1 MSKLVIPIDV
11 SQVTDADRGQQK
23 VRVAAKVGEKVVSQ
37 VVAVK
42 SGKAEVTLDVDA
54 KQPMTLAIGPD
65 SVSDQEIFNFQ
76 TLTTTVNPAQWA
88 NKATL
93 RLPAF
98 IVTPPWWDI
107 WLRWCRTFTI
117 QGRVICPDGSPV
129 PGAEVRAFDVDFFW
143 WWLSSSQVGPTVVT
157 DANGHFT
164 MRFRWC
170 CGWWPWWWWQLRRWS
185 LEPLLIDKI
194 RPVLKLRPDLKFKEP
209 TPEVSFDIAG
219 LPNIFPPVPI
229 IPQPGGLTPSIPIP
243 PPIKA
248 ITKVDPTT
256 IPSLRDR
263 LTTVLPQV
271 PELERLRIWPW
282 WPWTPWLD
290 CSPDIIF
297 KVTQNCGGGQDKVIV
312 NENLFQARW
321 DIPTS
326 LNVTLVA
333 NDQAC
338 CLPHNDPDPV
348 GACALITGV
357 CGDPGI
363 ISGNIGGNS
372 AHPAGPDGYA
382 NPGGR
387 DNPFSEGISIWGQ
400 LGTDPQTAYYEIEFK
415 DHSAG
420 PGAWAS
426 IPPAAL
432 SGFTR
437 GYFDS
442 SPPHVWPNQWFY
454 PGFPLVAAGPRLLY
468 ESRHHYE
475 QTHPLPVGSSWGN
488 VANGRVWFLNVN
500 ELAQIQ
506 TSGNFV
512 DGTYDFRVRG
522 YRALPAGGPDPAD
535 PGVVL
540 AGCGAHAENNL
551 IVLRVDNRIVG
562 PGVPGNVHIDTTEP
576 DCGINFVKLGNNFVQ
591 ACGSEHLLP
600 HPPNPA
606 TPLEI
611 DYFCSDPDG
620 HLDSY
625 ELKLLWGAGSERSLF
640 TFGASPAG
648 VGGVQPGPDYS
659 QALAQGAVRPVWRGG
674 HMKLIIPDASQVFP
688 ITCCY
693 LLQLTVW
700 KRNIV
705 SCSNPVYYNRVH
717 HSFTV
722 IVGP

>member
-1 MSKLVIPIDV
+1 MSKLVIPLDV
-11 SQVTDADRGQQK
+11 SQVTDKDREQQK
-23 VRVAAKVGEKVVSQ
+23 VKVAAKIGDKIVSQ
-37 VVAVK
+37 VVSVK
-42 SGKAEVTLDVDA
+42 SGKAEVTLDVDGS
-54 KQPMTLAIGPD
+54 KPLSLAVGPD
-65 SVSDQEIFNFQ
+65 NVSDQEIFNFQ
-76 TLTTTVNPAQWA
+76 TLTTNVNPAQWA

-93 RLPAF
+93 KLPPF
-98 IVTPPWWDI
+98 IVTRPWWDI
-107 WLRWCRTFTI
+107 WLRWCRTFVI
-117 QGRVICPDGSPV
+117 HGRIICPDGSPV
-129 PGAEVRAFDVDFFW
+129 PGAQVSAFDVDFFW
-143 WWLSSSQVGPTVVT
+143 WWFSSSQVGPTVVT

-164 MRFRWC
+164 ITFRWC

-194 RPVLKLRPDLKFKEP
+194 RPVLKLRPDLKFREP
-209 TPEVSFDIAG
+209 SPDVSFDFAALTT
-219 LPNIFPPVPI
+219 LPSGPVR
-229 IPQPGGLTPSIPIP
+229 PQPGLSIPSIPIP
-243 PPIKA
+243 QPIRD
-248 ITKVDPTT
+248 ISKVDPST
-256 IPSLRDR
+256 IPSLRDK
-263 LTTVLPQV
+263 LVSVLPPV

-290 CSPDIIF
+290 CTPDIIF
-297 KVTQNCGGGQDKVIV
+297 RVTQNCGGGIDKVIV

-321 DIPTS
+321 DIPTA

-338 CLPHNDPDPV
+338 CIPHNDPDPV
-348 GACALITGV
+348 GPCALITGV

-382 NPGGR
+382 NPGTR

-426 IPPAAL
+426 LPPAAL

-442 SPPHVWPNQWFY
+442 SPGHVWPNQWFY
-454 PGFPLVAAGPRLLY
+454 PGFPLVPLGAKLVY

-475 QTHPLPVGSSWGN
+475 QTHPVPLPSSWGN
-488 VANGRVWFLNVN
+488 VANGRVWFMNVN

-506 TSGNFV
+506 TAGNFL
-512 DGTYDFRVRG
+512 DGAYDFRVRG

-540 AGCGAHAENNL
+540 AGCGDHAENNL
-551 IVLRVDNRIVG
+551 IVLRIDNRIVG
-562 PGVPGNVHIDTTEP
+562 PGVAGNVHIDTTEP
-576 DCGINFVKLGNNFVQ
+576 DCGINFVKLGGNFVQ
-591 ACGSEHLLP
+591 PCGAEHLLP

-640 TFGASPAG
+640 TFGAAPVG
-648 VGGVQPGPDYS
+648 VGAGVQPGPDYL
-659 QALAQGAVRPVWRGG
+659 QALGQGAVRPTWRGG
-674 HMKLIIPDASQVFP
+674 HMKIVIPDASQVFP
-688 ITCCY
+688 ITCWY

-705 SCSNPVYYNRVH
+705 NCSNPVYYNRVH

-722 IVGP
+722 TVGP

>member
-11 SQVTDADRGQQK
+11 SQVKDSDRGQQK
-23 VRVAAKVGEKVVSQ
+23 VRVAAKIGEKVVSQ
-37 VVAVK
+37 VVSVK

-54 KQPMTLAIGPD
+54 RQPMTLAIGPD
-65 SVSDQEIFNFQ
+65 NVSDQELFNFQ
-76 TLTTTVNPAQWA
+76 TLTTGVNPAQWA
-88 NKATL
+88 NKPTL
-93 RLPAF
+93 KLPTF
-98 IVTPPWWDI
+98 IVTPQWWVL
-107 WLRWCRTFTI
+107 WLGWCRVFTI
-117 QGRVICPDGSPV
+117 TGRVTCPDGSPV

-164 MRFRWC
+164 IKFTWC

-194 RPVLKLRPDLKFKEP
+194 RPVLKLRPELKFKEP

-219 LPNIFPPVPI
+219 LASVIPPVPI
-229 IPQPGGLTPSIPIP
+229 IPQPGITPSIPIP

-248 ITKVDPTT
+248 LATRVDPTT
-256 IPSLRDR
+256 IPSLRER
-263 LTTVLPQV
+263 LNTVLPPV

-290 CSPDIIF
+290 CAPDIIF
-297 KVTQNCGGGQDKVIV
+297 RVTQNCGGGQDKVIV

-326 LNVTLVA
+326 TNVTLVA

-338 CLPHNDPDPV
+338 CLPQNDPDPV
-348 GACALITGV
+348 GPCALITGV
-357 CGDPGI
+357 CGDPGF
-363 ISGNIGGNS
+363 ISGTIGGNS
-372 AHPAGPDGYA
+372 AHPGGPDGYQD
-382 NPGGR
+382 PGGR
-387 DNPFSEGISIWGQ
+387 DRPFSEGISIWGQ
-400 LGTDPQTAYYEIEFK
+400 LGTDPQTAYYEIEYK
-415 DHSAG
+415 PHAAG

-426 IPPAAL
+426 VPPAAL

-442 SPPHVWPNQWFY
+442 SPGHVWPNQWFY
-454 PGFPLVAAGPRLLY
+454 PGFPLVPLGTKLVY

-475 QTHPLPVGSSWGN
+475 QMHPLALPSSWGN

-506 TSGNFV
+506 TAGNFV
-512 DGTYDFRVRG
+512 DGAYDFRVRG
-522 YRALPAGGPDPAD
+522 YRALASGAPDPAD

-540 AGCGAHAENNL
+540 AGCGGHAENNL
-551 IVLRVDNRIVG
+551 IVLRIDNRIVG

-576 DCGINFVKLGNNFVQ
+576 DCGINFVKLGNTVVQ
-591 ACGSEHLLP
+591 ACGAEKLLP
-600 HPPNPA
+600 HPPNPQ

-625 ELKLLWGAGSERSLF
+625 ELKVLWGAGSERSLF
-640 TFGASPAG
+640 TFGASPTSAG
-648 VGGVQPGPDYS
+648 ADHPGPDYS
-659 QALAQGAVRPVWRGG
+659 NVPVAARPVWKGG

-693 LLQLTVW
+693 LIQLTVW

-705 SCSNPVYYNRVH
+705 NCSSPVYYNRVH

-722 IVGP
+722 TVGP

>member
-11 SQVTDADRGQQK
+11 SQITDNDRDQQK
-23 VRVAAKVGEKVVSQ
+23 VRVAAKVGEKIVSQ
-37 VVAVK
+37 VASVK

-54 KQPMTLAIGPD
+54 SKPLTLAIGPD
-65 SVSDQEIFNFQ
+65 NVSDQEIFNFQ
-76 TLTTTVNPAQWA
+76 TITTTVNPAQWA
-88 NKATL
+88 NKPSL
-93 RLPAF
+93 KLPPF
-98 IVTPPWWDI
+98 IVTRPWWDL
-107 WLRWCRTFTI
+107 WLRWCRTFVI

-164 MRFRWC
+164 IKFRWC

-185 LEPLLIDKI
+185 LEPLLVDRI
-194 RPVLKLRPDLKFKEP
+194 RPVLKLRPELKFREP
-209 TPEVSFDIAG
+209 SPEVSFDVAA
-219 LPNIFPPVPI
+219 LTNLFPPVPI
-229 IPQPGGLTPSIPIP
+229 IPQPGIATPSIPIP
-243 PPIKA
+243 PPLKA
-248 ITKVDPTT
+248 ITKIDPTT
-256 IPSLRDR
+256 IPTLRDK
-263 LTTVLPQV
+263 LVTVLPAV

-297 KVTQNCGGGQDKVIV
+297 RVTQNCGGGQDKVIV

-326 LNVTLVA
+326 SNVTLVA

-382 NPGGR
+382 NPGNR

-415 DHSAG
+415 EHSAG

-426 IPPAAL
+426 VPPAAL

-442 SPPHVWPNQWFY
+442 SPGHVWPNQWFY
-454 PGFPLVAAGPRLLY
+454 PGFPLVPLGTKLVY
-468 ESRHHYE
+468 ESRQHYE
-475 QTHPLPVGSSWGN
+475 LTHPLPAPSSWGN

-506 TSGNFV
+506 TAGNFV
-512 DGTYDFRVRG
+512 DGAYDFRVRG

-540 AGCGAHAENNL
+540 AGCGGHTENNL
-551 IVLRVDNRIVG
+551 IVLRIDNRIVG
-562 PGVPGNVHIDTTEP
+562 PQVPGTVHIDTAEP
-576 DCGINFVKLGNNFVQ
+576 DCGINSVKIGNTIVQ
-591 ACGSEHLLP
+591 PCDGTHLLP
-600 HPPNPA
+600 PPNPL

-625 ELKLLWGAGSERSLF
+625 ELKVLWGAGSERSLF
-640 TFGASPAG
+640 TFGAAPTG
-648 VGGVQPGPDYS
+648 VGPVQPGPDYS
-659 QALAQGAVRPVWRGG
+659 QAIAQGAVRPIWRGG
-674 HMKLIIPDASQVFP
+674 HMRLIIPDASQVFP
-688 ITCCY
+688 VTCCY
-693 LLQLTVW
+693 LIQLTVW
-700 KRNIV
+700 KRNV
-705 SCSNPVYYNRVH
+705 VNCSSPVYYNRFH

-722 IVGP
+722 TVGP